1 MRCQYGRGERQVFP
15 VLMADSLLPAAAHR
29 WDPAG
34 LPGPLVVE
42 PDRVHVRP
50 RREQRA
56 EKRHLVIL
64 RRPAVHESGR
74 SLEVGGLR
82 RPRRGSL
89 PRGELQQLEQPGI
102 LRPQPRQLSLNRRRY
117 ISHGHKLSTC
127 SYPRGIGA
135 SR

>member
-29 WDPAG
+29 RDPAG
-34 LPGPLVVE
+34 LHCALVVE

-56 EKRHLVIL
+56 KERNLVVL
-64 RRPAVHESGR
+64 RRPTVHESRRG
-74 SLEVGGLR
+74 LEVGGLR
-82 RPRRGSL
+82 GAGRGSL
-89 PRGELQQLEQPGI
+89 LRGELQQLEQPGI

-127 SYPRGIGA
+127 SYLRGIGA
-135 SR
+135 SK